1 MIDIENEVFTAVAT
15 KLRLEYKKIMIYGDE
30 GNRVIATFPAVTIV
44 ESENNVYLKSQTCD
58 MAENHADLLYSV
70 NVYSN
75 KAAGKKTEC
84 KCIIALIDDVM
95 MNYGFTR
102 ISSTPVPNLQDGTI
116 YRITAR
122 YRGVVSKENII
133 YRR

>member
-1 MIDIENEVFTAVAT
+1 MIDIENEVFTVVAT
-15 KLRLEYKKIMIYGDE
+15 KLRSEYKKIMIYGDE
-30 GNRVIATFPAVTIV
+30 GNRVIATFPAVTII

-75 KAAGKKTEC
+75 KASGKKTEC
-84 KCIIALIDDVM
+84 KSIIALIDDVM
-95 MNYGFTR
+95 KDYGFTR
-102 ISSTPVPNLQDGTI
+102 ISCSPVPNLQDGTI
-116 YRITAR
+116 YRMTAR
-122 YRGVVSKENII
+122 YCGVVSKENII